1 MAVRYY
7 PLTGVPKVNV
17 GGYGPRT
24 SGGVTKLHDAV
35 DLGAPTGTPVV
46 AMADG
51 TVTYGTDPIGGNIA
65 VLHLAA
71 SPDAY
76 YLAHLLRVQSG
87 SRVVRAGEQIAECD
101 TTGNAALVG
110 IPHVHT
116 QWWSSGTFAGPHP
129 DPTADLM
136 AAQLLAAPIGSRYPV
151 KDIALAVAGLVA
163 AAGLGYL
170 AYREITRP
178 GELLPW
184 RAYA

>member
-1 MAVRYY
+1 MIRYY

-35 DLGAPTGTPVV
+35 DLGAPTGTPVI

-51 TVTYGTDPIGGNIA
+51 TITYGTDVLGGNVA
-65 VLHLAA
+65 VLRLAA

-76 YLAHLLRVQSG
+76 YMAHLLRVQSG
-87 SRVVRAGEQIAECD
+87 SRKVIAGEQIAECD

-116 QWWSSGTFAGPHP
+116 QWWSNGTFAGPHP
-129 DPTADLM
+129 DPTADLN
-136 AAQLLAAPIGSRYPV
+136 AAQLLAAPIGGSRYPYA
-151 KDIALAVAGLVA
+151 DIALVTAGVLA

-170 AYREITRP
+170 AWREIRSP